1 MDLHYENITCSNNH
15 TELRVFFTAVP
26 CGHCTGEIVFF
37 FNEKILVLEE
47 IGFSKKNPYK
57 ENPFLMYEPCVVVCE
72 DFDFIKVSLCV

>member
-1 MDLHYENITCSNNH
+1 MKT
-15 TELRVFFTAVP
+15 LRAPIIILNYVFFFLQRSLAA
-26 CGHCTGEIVFF
+26 IVLERLFF